1 MAKIIAIANQ
11 KGGVG
16 KTTTAINLSAAL
28 GETQRRVLL
37 IDLDPQGNATTGA
50 GVDKN
55 DSELTACDVLLN
67 ACEVKQAIVTPEHV
81 KFDVLPSNAD
91 LTAAEVELMN
101 TDGRERRLAEALQH
115 VSADYDYIYI
125 DCPPALNVLTLNA
138 FVAADGVLIPMQCE
152 YYALEGLSS
161 LLQTIRE
168 VQGSVNPGLAI
179 EGILRTMFDGR
190 NKLGHEVS
198 NQLIEHFESR
208 VYRTII
214 PRNVRLA
221 EAPSFGQPI
230 VYYDKSS
237 RGSIAYLALAGEII
251 RREMRASAPAAR
263 PAAAPLDVAAGV
275 GDALAAEQDSEQGV
289 KQATD
294 PAAEKASLADAGSEL
309 PLAR

>member
-1 MAKIIAIANQ
+1 MSNVRTPTNSVTSTRGSSMAKIIAIANQ

-55 DSELTACDVLLN
+55 NSELTACDVLLN
-67 ACEVKQAIVTPEHV
+67 ACDARQAIV
-81 KFDVLPSNAD
+81 LPGNAD
-91 LTAAEVELMN
+91 LTAAEVQLMN
-101 TDGRERRLAEALQH
+101 TPGRERRLTDALQQ

-161 LLQTIRE
+161 L
-168 VQGSVNPGLAI
+168 
-179 EGILRTMFDGR
+179 FR

-214 PRNVRLA
+214 PRNIRLA

-263 PAAAPLDVAAGV
+263 PATSVNVAAGV
-275 GDALAAEQDSEQGV
+275 GDALAAAEQ
-289 KQATD
+289 
-294 PAAEKASLADAGSEL
+294 PADDAVENKEM
-309 PLAR
+309 PLAP